1 MSERSKTVWNLIVGI
16 ALFSIVAASF
26 KLLPMNKKYSKINN
40 RSKNIKFGTDEE
52 LENVI
57 GFLENRLEG
66 RNLYRFMIDKEP
78 MMLTNVLSLAD
89 GTGRRARRNRSA
101 IRVALI
107 YQRDNNFQAQI
118 DYRGRVFGVTAGEVV
133 ENVGEILL
141 IDQSRV
147 VIKNED
153 RIISYPAPGQSESG
167 PKELNNFSFT
177 RTKNKKIN
185 SSGGG
190 YIQNEEKKSNRIS
203 ARNIE
208 EKSFNPLKNKKI
220 IKINPPNEQTSNM
233 KVEEI
238 ENIEGIAEKIDAI
251 QPQSLVEDMFNDA
264 VDEKNKQSPNQNNPV
279 NAYFDKD
286 MATAKVK
293 KFKKPAAVYGI
304 LPPDQK
310 SKLADEDIDNP
321 KPKKNRINKQDEAI
335 KIVAGLEAE
344 TITQDNK
351 KNPEGIY
358 YPSLKHEIQ
367 SLLGFPKPAVN
378 GNPGLM
384 TFNELKVLLQSN
396 TEIDKGIFE
405 KTFKE
410 VGHKN
415 FQQYLDQN
423 SSHIISILRN
433 KADRSL

>member
-1 MSERSKTVWNLIVGI
+1 MSDRSKTVWNLVVGI
-16 ALFSIVAASF
+16 AIFSIIAASF
-26 KLLPMNKKYSKINN
+26 KLIPMNKKYSKINN

-57 GFLENRLEG
+57 GFLENRLED

-107 YQRDNNFQAQI
+107 YQRNNNFQAQI
-118 DYRGRVFGVTAGEVV
+118 DYRGKVFGVTAGEVV

-153 RIISYPAPGQSESG
+153 RIISYPAPGQAESG
-167 PKELNNFSFT
+167 PKELNDFSYSVS
-177 RTKNKKIN
+177 KKKSLVLSSGKIN
-185 SSGGG
+185 QKTS
-190 YIQNEEKKSNRIS
+190 EKSNRS
-203 ARNIE
+203 LSGKS
-208 EKSFNPLKNKKI
+208 EKKLFDPLENKKI
-220 IKINPPNEQTSNM
+220 IKVNPPKEQSSNM

-238 ENIEGIAEKIDAI
+238 ENIEDVAEKIDAI

-264 VDEKNKQSPNQNNPV
+264 VEEKNKQSPNQNKPV
-279 NAYFDKD
+279 TAFFEEDL
-286 MATAKVK
+286 AIAKVK
-293 KFKKPAAVYGI
+293 KFKKPAEVYGI
-304 LPPDQK
+304 LPPEEN
-310 SKLADEDIDNP
+310 SKLVSKGIVKPREELNNINELAKTVKATDKPEATNQENKKIAEDID
-321 KPKKNRINKQDEAI
+321 
-335 KIVAGLEAE
+335 
-344 TITQDNK
+344 
-351 KNPEGIY
+351 
-358 YPSLKHEIQ
+358 YPSWKHEMQ

-384 TFNELKVLLQSN
+384 TFNELKVLLQSD

-405 KTFKE
+405 KSYKD
-410 VGHKN
+410 VGQKN

-423 SSHIISILRN
+423 SSYIISILSN

>member
-1 MSERSKTVWNLIVGI
+1 MSDRSKTVWNLVVGI
-16 ALFSIVAASF
+16 AIFSIIAVSF
-26 KLLPMNKKYSKINN
+26 KLFPMNKKYSKIND

-57 GFLENRLEG
+57 GFLENRLED

-107 YQRDNNFQAQI
+107 YQRNNNFQAQI

-141 IDQSRV
+141 IDQNRV

-153 RIISYPAPGQSESG
+153 RVISYPAPGQSESG
-167 PKELNNFSFT
+167 PKEINDFSYSRSKKKSVALSFAKTSQNNA
-177 RTKNKKIN
+177 
-185 SSGGG
+185 
-190 YIQNEEKKSNRIS
+190 EKSNRS
-203 ARNIE
+203 LARE
-208 EKSFNPLKNKKI
+208 SEKKPFDPLENKKI
-220 IKINPPNEQTSNM
+220 IKVNPPKEQSSNM

-238 ENIEGIAEKIDAI
+238 ENIEDVAEKIDAI

-264 VDEKNKQSPNQNNPV
+264 VEEKNKQSPNQNNPV
-279 NAYFDKD
+279 NAFFEEDL
-286 MATAKVK
+286 AIAKVK
-293 KFKKPAAVYGI
+293 KFKKPAEVYGI
-304 LPPDQK
+304 LPPEEN
-310 SKLADEDIDNP
+310 SKLVSKNIDKSEMGEKSIGGMVASVSTSDELET
-321 KPKKNRINKQDEAI
+321 KKQE
-335 KIVAGLEAE
+335 
-344 TITQDNK
+344 NK
-351 KNPEGIY
+351 KTTEAVN
-358 YPSLKHEIQ
+358 YPSWKHEMQ

-384 TFNELKVLLQSN
+384 TFNELKVLLQSD
-396 TEIDKGIFE
+396 TEIDNAIFE
-405 KTFKE
+405 KKYKE
-410 VGHKN
+410 VGQKI

-423 SSHIISILRN
+423 SSYIISILRN

>member
-1 MSERSKTVWNLIVGI
+1 VSERSKTVWNLIVGI

-57 GFLENRLEG
+57 GFLENRLED

-141 IDQSRV
+141 IDQNRV

-153 RIISYPAPGQSESG
+153 RIISYPAPGQSESN
-167 PKELNNFSFT
+167 PKELNNFSLS
-177 RTKNKKIN
+177 RTKNKKAN
-185 SSGGG
+185 LSEAGS
-190 YIQNEEKKSNRIS
+190 IQNQEKISDRIS
-203 ARNIE
+203 ARNF
-208 EKSFNPLKNKKI
+208 EKKLFDPLENKKI
-220 IKINPPNEQTSNM
+220 VKVNPPKEQSSSM

-238 ENIEGIAEKIDAI
+238 ENFEDIAEKIDAI
-251 QPQSLVEDMFNDA
+251 QPQSLVEGMFNDA

-279 NAYFDKD
+279 NAYFEED

-293 KFKKPAAVYGI
+293 KFKKQAESYGI
-304 LPPDQK
+304 LPPEQK
-310 SKLADEDIDNP
+310 SKFV
-321 KPKKNRINKQDEAI
+321 NKD
-335 KIVAGLEAE
+335 IVAAKPQKISIKKPAE
-344 TITQDNK
+344 TVEVARRLETTTQTNK
-351 KNPEGIY
+351 KMSERID
-358 YPSLKHEIQ
+358 YPSWKHEMQ

-396 TEIDKGIFE
+396 TEIDIAIFE
-405 KTFKE
+405 KTYKE
-410 VGHKN
+410 VGQEN

-423 SSHIISILRN
+423 SSYIISILRN